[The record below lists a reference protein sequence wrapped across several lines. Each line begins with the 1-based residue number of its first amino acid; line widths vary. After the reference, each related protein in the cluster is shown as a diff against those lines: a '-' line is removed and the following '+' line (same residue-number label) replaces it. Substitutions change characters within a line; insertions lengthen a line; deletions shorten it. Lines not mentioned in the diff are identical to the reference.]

1 LLTGVNAI
9 VCSLLFFDE
18 SATDPA
24 KPDER
29 FCSIID
35 DFCMYFKFIVC
46 AFTYGM
52 TISTWVWG

>member
-1 LLTGVNAI
+1 MGVKAI

-46 AFTYGM
+46 AFTYG
-52 TISTWVWG
+52 TIIST